1 MIFSL
6 IENLDKVDVILAS
19 TSPRR
24 YELLKTIGLEFK
36 IVASGANESNDE
48 NLDPVSYALEN
59 ARKKACA
66 VTEKHPNSLI
76 ISADTIVILDGIM
89 MGKPVNED
97 DAYRMISALSGK
109 THKVCTAFG
118 LAFKRYD
125 KSFYDTVETEVTFRE
140 LTEEEIWEYINT
152 GEPFDKAGAYA
163 IQGQGSILVEKI
175 NGCFFNVV
183 GFPLSKFFTDLDK
196 FLAGLVL

>member
-6 IENLDKVDVILAS
+6 IENLDKVDVVLAS

-36 IVASGANESNDE
+36 IVASGANESNKDK
-48 NLDPVSYALEN
+48 LDPVSFALEN

-66 VTEKHPNSLI
+66 VAEKHPNSLI

-89 MGKPVNED
+89 MGKPVDEN
-97 DAYRMISALSGK
+97 DAYKMISALNGQ
-109 THKVCTAFG
+109 THIVCTAFG
-118 LAFKRYD
+118 LMYKRYE
-125 KSFYDTVETEVTFRE
+125 KSFFDTVETEVTFRR
-140 LTEEEIWEYINT
+140 LTEDEIWEYINT

-163 IQGQGSILVEKI
+163 IQGQGSILVDKI

-183 GFPLSKFFTDLDK
+183 GFPLSRFFTDLDK